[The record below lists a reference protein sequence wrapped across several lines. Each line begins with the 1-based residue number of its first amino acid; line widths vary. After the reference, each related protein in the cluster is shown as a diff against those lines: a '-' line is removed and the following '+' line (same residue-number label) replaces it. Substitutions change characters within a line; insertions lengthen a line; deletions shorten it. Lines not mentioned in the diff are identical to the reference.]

1 MKKLV
6 FVAILLLSLVGT
18 AGQASADPG
27 TMDPSGV
34 TWEGAGVTW
43 ESAGITWE

>member
-6 FVAILLLSLVGT
+6 FIAILLLSLVST

-27 TMDPSGV
+27 TPQGV
-34 TWEGAGVTW
+34 TWDGAGITWESAGVTW
-43 ESAGITWE
+43 E